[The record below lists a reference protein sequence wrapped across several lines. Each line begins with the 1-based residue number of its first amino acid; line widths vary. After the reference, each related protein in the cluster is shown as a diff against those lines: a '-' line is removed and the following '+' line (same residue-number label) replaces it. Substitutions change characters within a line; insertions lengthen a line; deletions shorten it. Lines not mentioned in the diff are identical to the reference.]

1 MNLDKLIKY
10 LEQEERSK
18 AWLARKINV
27 SPSLMSLMID
37 GKRTFQETYKNK
49 ICSVLNKEYSELFSA
64 RGFFLK
70 SFPFVVF
77 PLPTITIMNKVFL
90 DKEQSTFLI
99 KFIEKSINEHPLH
112 TDESESFML
121 LVAIHNKLTGYKKPK
136 ENKIPD
142 ESLRGNDSCMSGKC
156 D

>member
-49 ICSVLNKEYSELFSA
+49 ICSVLNKEYSELF
-64 RGFFLK
+64 
-70 SFPFVVF
+70 
-77 PLPTITIMNKVFL
+77 
-90 DKEQSTFLI
+90 
-99 KFIEKSINEHPLH
+99 
-112 TDESESFML
+112 
-121 LVAIHNKLTGYKKPK
+121 
-136 ENKIPD
+136 
-142 ESLRGNDSCMSGKC
+142 
-156 D
+156 